1 LIDETFQNALL
12 NVMILAFLGLQ
23 KEQIIICLEL
33 LNQEGIIGG
42 ADSYKRYTLR
52 TNIKSQV
59 KDWLEVG
66 ANISYSNTGSSPIS
80 EDDSTGGVEPPINNR
95 PINSCVLY
103 SVKRRTKTHKTIWT
117 TQPLVT

>member
-1 LIDETFQNALL
+1 
-12 NVMILAFLGLQ
+12 MILAFLGLQ

-42 ADSYKRYTLR
+42 ADAAYKYTLR

-66 ANISYSNTGSSPIS
+66 ANILFKYRFFSNF
-80 EDDSTGGVEPPINNR
+80 
-95 PINSCVLY
+95 
-103 SVKRRTKTHKTIWT
+103 
-117 TQPLVT
+117 

>member
-1 LIDETFQNALL
+1 MLLL

-42 ADSYKRYTLR
+42 AAAYKRYTLR

-66 ANISYSNTGSSPIS
+66 ANISYSNTGSSQFLKMIQL
-80 EDDSTGGVEPPINNR
+80 E
-95 PINSCVLY
+95 VLCY
-103 SVKRRTKTHKTIWT
+103 
-117 TQPLVT
+117 PLIIDPLTPVFYNGALQEQ

>member
-1 LIDETFQNALL
+1 MLLL

-42 ADSYKRYTLR
+42 ADAAYKRYTLR

-66 ANISYSNTGSSPIS
+66 ANISYSNTGSSQYLKMIQL
-80 EDDSTGGVEPPINNR
+80 EVLLTPINNR
-95 PINSCVLY
+95 PINSCVL
-103 SVKRRTKTHKTIWT
+103 
-117 TQPLVT
+117 